1 MGMRR
6 ISSHSSV
13 SSAGASA
20 GAAGGGA
27 GTSGIST
34 PPRPLSRDSR
44 NVSTQSL
51 PDLIAASDSAPMLSI
66 AMMPGAVSHTLACVA
81 QYGFPD
87 ELVGR
92 GGRSDRGVRDIAEC
106 LVTPEQQAEA
116 AEDAEVGPRRGAMAA
131 SASASAETL
140 DLAMREER
148 LNRWMET
155 WIKRRRERRTRLA
168 DTRLADNGK

>member
-1 MGMRR
+1 
-6 ISSHSSV
+6 
-13 SSAGASA
+13 
-20 GAAGGGA
+20 
-27 GTSGIST
+27 
-34 PPRPLSRDSR
+34 
-44 NVSTQSL
+44 
-51 PDLIAASDSAPMLSI
+51 MLSI

-92 GGRSDRGVRDIAEC
+92 DGRGVADIAEC

>member
-1 MGMRR
+1 
-6 ISSHSSV
+6 
-13 SSAGASA
+13 
-20 GAAGGGA
+20 
-27 GTSGIST
+27 
-34 PPRPLSRDSR
+34 
-44 NVSTQSL
+44 
-51 PDLIAASDSAPMLSI
+51 MLSI

-92 GGRSDRGVRDIAEC
+92 DGRDGRGVADIAEC

-131 SASASAETL
+131 SAETL
-140 DLAMREER
+140 DLAVREER

-155 WIKRRRERRTRLA
+155 WIKRRRERRTRPA
-168 DTRLADNGK
+168 DTRLADTRFANNGK